1 MSLTT
6 AQLAIFKTDIQ
17 AQGTLAA
24 AVAAHN
30 WTPVMDFYNA
40 ASATNVWLPAVRV
53 EVLADAIDWT
63 TTAVA
68 GGNGGFQQLPA
79 AARDAYFALTQGGV
93 VDATQANIRNG
104 FGSIFPANVASAL
117 AAVSQRVGTRLE
129 VLLSTPAGSAVVTQ
143 VLGVG
148 VTAQDVATALGV

>member
-1 MSLTT
+1 MTP
-6 AQLAIFKTDIQ
+6 AQLATLKTDIL

-79 AARDAYFALTQGGV
+79 AARDAYFALTQGGE
-93 VDATQANIRNG
+93 VDATQANVRNG

-143 VLGVG
+143 ALGVG

>member
-1 MSLTT
+1 MTP
-6 AQLAIFKTDIQ
+6 AQLATLKTDIQ
-17 AQGTLAA
+17 AQGSLAA

-40 ASATNVWLPAVRV
+40 ASATSVWLPAVRV